1 VRSAKLSLLVVL
13 SIGVTLVLSGCGRY
27 APAFIPPLF
36 GTHHADYVGVWVH
49 TEHDSSYGSTLTLN
63 SDGTAQ
69 LSGMPGEVFNPSAT
83 TQSTG
88 VARDFFSTGGTW
100 SMIKETSFGSPEI
113 SLSMNYVPYVREAW
127 QAALIYDAGPGTRSL
142 NFVLGDPDDGDFY
155 EFSR

>member
-1 VRSAKLSLLVVL
+1 MKLARLSLLVLV
-13 SIGVTLVLSGCGRY
+13 SIGVAFALSGCGRY

-36 GTHHADYVGVWVH
+36 GTHQADYVGVWVH

-69 LSGMPGEVFNPSAT
+69 LSGMPGEVFNPWAT
-83 TQSTG
+83 TQSTS
-88 VARDFFSTGGTW
+88 VARDFFSTSGTW

-113 SLSMNYVPYVREAW
+113 SLSMKYVPYVREAL
-127 QAALIYDAGPGTRSL
+127 QAALIYNAGPGTRSL
-142 NFVLGDPDDGDFY
+142 NFVLGDPDEGDFY